1 MDAASVPACEP
12 LDLSLLDEHACDSS
26 SGLTTSENLRI
37 ATSDDLLD
45 DHFMELTTAPYGLP
59 GYKMEQTLTPA
70 SSSAPAP
77 KGTVL
82 ESSSALHSTSTRGS
96 SLLTR
101 GRSPPSGSTEGA
113 VTGTAVV
120 PPTPTDDYASRQASH
135 SLSTVTKQSSIFALH
150 WANFPVYFLLHL
162 QCILCAL

>member
-26 SGLTTSENLRI
+26 SGLTSSENLRI

-45 DHFMELTTAPYGLP
+45 DHLMELTTAPYGLP
-59 GYKMEQTLTPA
+59 QMEQTLTPA
-70 SSSAPAP
+70 SSSAPDP

-96 SLLTR
+96 SQLTR
-101 GRSPPSGSTEGA
+101 GRSPPSSSNEGA

-120 PPTPTDDYASRQASH
+120 PRTPTDDYASWQASH
-135 SLSTVTKQSSIFALH
+135 SLSTVTE
-150 WANFPVYFLLHL
+150 
-162 QCILCAL
+162 

>member
-1 MDAASVPACEP
+1 MLSSDSKLAELMSHIVAGEDCRMDAASVLACEP
-12 LDLSLLDEHACDSS
+12 LDLSLVDEHACDSS
-26 SGLTTSENLRI
+26 SGLTSSESLRI

-45 DHFMELTTAPYGLP
+45 DHLMEVTT
-59 GYKMEQTLTPA
+59 A

-77 KGTVL
+77 KGTEL

-96 SLLTR
+96 SHLTR
-101 GRSPPSGSTEGA
+101 GRSPPSSSTEGA

-135 SLSTVTKQSSIFALH
+135 SLSMVTK
-150 WANFPVYFLLHL
+150 
-162 QCILCAL
+162 